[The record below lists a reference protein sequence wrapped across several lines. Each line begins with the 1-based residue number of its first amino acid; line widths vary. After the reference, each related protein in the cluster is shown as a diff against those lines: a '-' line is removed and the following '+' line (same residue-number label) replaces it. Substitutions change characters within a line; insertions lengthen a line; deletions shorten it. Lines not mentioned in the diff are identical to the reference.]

1 MPSRRLLAAMLAS
14 PILAGCAAP
23 SGKSGDADY
32 YAPHI
37 YRTGSNIPVKDYG
50 AENMEVGTPIVANPA
65 DRLPKCGNTPQT
77 RC

>member
-1 MPSRRLLAAMLAS
+1 MLSRRLFVAVFAS
-14 PILAGCAAP
+14 SVLAGCATP
-23 SGKSGDADY
+23 PRSTDADY
-32 YAPHI
+32 YAPHS

-50 AENMEVGTPIVANPA
+50 AENMQVGVPVVANPA